1 MGPPLPRLS
10 SLAKRAFS
18 ALALAPP
25 VLAAVWF
32 GPPWSDILI
41 VAAAAI
47 LLWEWLRL
55 VGHGGVSA
63 AVLLSAGTLLGSLLL
78 GALAAWTWAFVLL
91 SGGTVLAALLAR
103 QRPLWLAAAG
113 PYLGLPGLALL
124 WLRDRPDGLE
134 AVVWLLLV
142 VWSVDIFAYVA
153 GRAIGGPLLWPR
165 VSPRKTWAGLAGGV
179 AAAALVGGL
188 LTLAAAGRDAF
199 AFALLAAVLAVVAQ
213 GGDLL
218 ESAVKRHF
226 GVKDASGI
234 IPGHGGLLDRV
245 DGLLAASLAFAAALW
260 LALV

>member
-1 MGPPLPRLS
+1 M
-10 SLAKRAFS
+10 RALS

-41 VAAAAI
+41 LLSACV

-55 VGHGGVSA
+55 VGAGWQRSSGTVAAGVVGGLLLA
-63 AVLLSAGTLLGSLLL
+63 AFGHWDL
-78 GALAAWTWAFVLL
+78 GALLWAICTAGASVRASPPEKGLWIGL
-91 SGGTVLAALLAR
+91 GGL
-103 QRPLWLAAAG
+103 
-113 PYLGLPGLALL
+113 YLGPPGFALL

-134 AVVWLLLV
+134 VFIWLLLV

-153 GRAIGGPLLWPR
+153 GRSIGGPKLWPT
-165 VSPRKTWAGLAGGV
+165 VSPKKTWAGLIGGV
-179 AAAALVGGL
+179 
-188 LTLAAAGRDAF
+188 LAAAIVGGALAYAVEGRDPLTL
-199 AFALLAAVLAVVAQ
+199 ALLAAVLGVIAQ

-245 DGLLAASLAFAAALW
+245 DGLLAASLALAAALW

>member
-1 MGPPLPRLS
+1 MGPVLPRAS
-10 SLAKRAFS
+10 SLAKRAVS

-25 VLAAVWF
+25 VLAAIWL
-32 GPPWSDILI
+32 GPPWSDLLIL
-41 VAAAAI
+41 VAAVI

-55 VGHGGVSA
+55 VGHG
-63 AVLLSAGTLLGSLLL
+63 AVNAGTVLMTASLLGSLLL
-78 GALAAWTWAFVLL
+78 GALAEWVWAAALL
-91 SGGTVLAALLAR
+91 AGGTILAVLLAR
-103 QRPLWLAAAG
+103 QRPFWLAAAG
-113 PYLGLPGLALL
+113 PYLGLPGFALL

-134 AVVWLLLV
+134 AVIWLLLV

-153 GRAIGGPLLWPR
+153 GRAIGGALLWPK

-179 AAAALVGGL
+179 IAAAIVGGL
-188 LTLAAAGRDAF
+188 LGLAVEGRQPLAL
-199 AFALLAAVLAVVAQ
+199 ALLAAGLAVVAQ

-245 DGLLAASLAFAAALW
+245 DGLLAASIATAAALW
-260 LALV
+260 LALA